1 MGIHRPRRSTSPH
14 LHENGE
20 PGGFSCTVSF
30 SHNMTNCCLEEP
42 SVSLETGC
50 RGATRVPENLPPARP
65 HPHYPGALLEAQQ
78 LLRARTKAKY
88 TGPAGGKPLTSHTRR
103 QVLDPLPLTYLENHF
118 SHLCKN
124 GRNFLRRSSLHPL
137 DSATHSATQSCNVQA
152 GKVAGP
158 NPSHSRTSLSTF
170 CLLCD
175 KEKSQQVL

>member
-1 MGIHRPRRSTSPH
+1 MGIHRPRRSTAPH

-20 PGGFSCTVSF
+20 PGGLSCSVSF

-65 HPHYPGALLEAQQ
+65 HPHYPGALVEAQQ
-78 LLRARTKAKY
+78 LLRARTTARY
-88 TGPAGGKPLTSHTRR
+88 TGPARR
-103 QVLDPLPLTYLENHF
+103 QVLGPLPLTYLENHF
-118 SHLCKN
+118 SHRCKN

-137 DSATHSATQSCNVQA
+137 DSATQSCTAQA

-175 KEKSQQVL
+175 EERSQQVL